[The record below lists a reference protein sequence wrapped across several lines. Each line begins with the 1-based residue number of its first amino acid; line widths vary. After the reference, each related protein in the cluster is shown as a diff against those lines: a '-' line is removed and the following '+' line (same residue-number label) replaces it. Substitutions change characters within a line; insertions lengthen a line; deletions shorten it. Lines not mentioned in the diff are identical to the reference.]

1 MGSQCFDECINAALH
16 LHGKLFIPGCIEHMD
31 AGDLFKGFTLDGLR
45 EAHVHMLHAQAAQL
59 FGIHLFG
66 DDALADDS
74 HAVGQRF
81 HLAQDMR
88 GEEDVLPAA

>member
-1 MGSQCFDECINAALH
+1 
-16 LHGKLFIPGCIEHMD
+16 
-31 AGDLFKGFTLDGLR
+31 
-45 EAHVHMLHAQAAQL
+45 L